1 MLYRAD
7 TVLPMAAPPLRRGA
21 VRVEEDRILAVG
33 PADELTALP
42 GEPVTELGECTLLPG
57 LINAHC
63 HLDYTAFRGAISAG
77 HSFTEWIKNIN
88 ALRRAF
94 GPSDFIASIAEG
106 FQLLEESGVTTVA
119 NIESLPELLP
129 LLPVPPL
136 RTWWFLELIDV
147 RQRLNG
153 DETLLGAL
161 SFFDQH
167 PEWLG
172 GFGLSP
178 HAPYTAS
185 VDLYRLA
192 RACGDTHRMIS
203 TTHIAES
210 VEEHQMFTHASG
222 PLYDFLAEMGRDNSD
237 CGQGSALSHLVE
249 HGVIG
254 SNWII
259 AHLNYLQD
267 YDYELVA
274 QSGASVVHCPKCH
287 AYFGHAPFPLRE
299 LRERGVNIC
308 LGTDSLASNNA
319 LDMRS
324 EMREVQQVHGLASR
338 EALEMSTLRGA
349 RALGQTGKI
358 GELTPGSTADLVA
371 FPYPKDGSL
380 TVGPDAPYYRVVHS
394 HAPPRLLV
402 VNGVERIAP
411 SDGNEPE
418 YAKTGKA

>member
-7 TVLPMAAPPLRRGA
+7 TVLPMVAPPLPQGA
-21 VRVEEDRILAVG
+21 VRVDGDKITAVG
-33 PADELTALP
+33 PASELVP
-42 GEPVTELGECTLLPG
+42 RVGEPVVELGDCTLLPG
-57 LINAHC
+57 LVNGHC
-63 HLDYTAFRGAISAG
+63 HLDYTRFRGAISAG

-94 GPSDFIASIAEG
+94 GPGDFLESIAEG
-106 FQLLEESGVTTVA
+106 FQLLQEGGVTTVA
-119 NIESLPELLP
+119 NIEALPELLP
-129 LLPVPPL
+129 LMPVPPL

-147 RQRLNG
+147 RQRISG

-161 SFFDQH
+161 SFFENH

-185 VDLYRLA
+185 IDLYRLA
-192 RACGDTHRMIS
+192 RQCGDTHGMLA

-210 VEEHQMFTHASG
+210 IEEHEMFSHASG
-222 PLYDFLAEMGRDNSD
+222 PLFDFLAEMGRDNSD
-237 CGQGSALSHLVE
+237 CGQGSALSHLIE

-254 SNWII
+254 SNWVI

-274 QSGASVVHCPKCH
+274 GSGASVVHCPKCH
-287 AYFGHAPFPLRE
+287 AYFGHAPFPLKT
-299 LRERGVNIC
+299 LRDHGVNIC

-324 EMREVQQVHGLASR
+324 EMREIQKNHGLTDR
-338 EALEMSTLRGA
+338 DVLEMSTINGA
-349 RALGQTGKI
+349 LALNQAGRF
-358 GELTPGSTADLVA
+358 GELSPGSAADLVA
-371 FPYPKDGSL
+371 FAYPADGKNASNPYR
-380 TVGPDAPYYRVVHS
+380 RVVHS
-394 HAPPRLLV
+394 QGRPDLLV
-402 VNGVERIAP
+402 VNGVERIGGAAAV
-411 SDGNEPE
+411 GGRETN
-418 YAKTGKA
+418 

>member
-7 TVLPMAAPPLRRGA
+7 TVLPMVSPPVRQGA
-21 VRVEEDRILAVG
+21 VRVENGRVAAVG
-33 PADELTALP
+33 PASELAPQP
-42 GEPVTELGECTLLPG
+42 GEKVVELGASTLLPG
-57 LINAHC
+57 LINSHC
-63 HLDYTAFRGAISAG
+63 HLDYTKFRGAISAG
-77 HSFTEWIKNIN
+77 HSFTEWIKTIN
-88 ALRRAF
+88 ALRRTL
-94 GPSDFIASIAEG
+94 GTSDYLEAIAEG
-106 FQLLEESGVTTVA
+106 FQLLEEGGVTTVA
-119 NIESLPELLP
+119 NIEALPELLP

-147 RQRLNG
+147 RQRING

-161 SFFDQH
+161 SFFEKH

-185 VDLYRLA
+185 IDLYRLA
-192 RACGDTHRMIS
+192 RQCGDTHGMLS

-210 VEEHQMFTHASG
+210 VEENEMFNHASG

-237 CGQGSALSHLVE
+237 CGQGSAVSHLIE

-254 SNWII
+254 SNCII

-274 QSGASVVHCPKCH
+274 KSDASVVHCPKCH
-287 AYFGHAPFPLRE
+287 AYFGHAPFPLKT
-299 LRERGVNIC
+299 LREHGVNIC

-324 EMREVQQVHGLASR
+324 EMREVQKAHGLTDR
-338 EALEMSTLRGA
+338 DVLEMATLHGA
-349 RALGQTGKI
+349 RALGQTGTL
-358 GELTPGSTADLVA
+358 GELSPGSAADLAA
-371 FPYPKDGSL
+371 FPYP
-380 TVGPDAPYYRVVHS
+380 DAGGAPGEADPYRRVVHS
-394 HAPPRLLV
+394 HARPTLLV

-411 SDGNEPE
+411 
-418 YAKTGKA
+418 A

>member
-7 TVLPMAAPPLRRGA
+7 TVLPIVAAPIPNGA
-21 VRVEEDRILAVG
+21 VRIEHERIVALG
-33 PADELTALP
+33 PAGELPPLP
-42 GEPVTELGECTLLPG
+42 GERVTELGACTLLPG
-57 LINAHC
+57 LINGHC
-63 HLDYTAFRGAISAG
+63 HLDYTHFRGAISSG

-88 ALRRAF
+88 ALRRSF
-94 GPSDFIASIAEG
+94 GPADFIESIAEG
-106 FQLLEESGVTTVA
+106 FALLEAGGTTTVA

-147 RQRLNG
+147 RQRLNSE
-153 DETLLGAL
+153 ETLLGAL
-161 SFFDQH
+161 SFFEQH

-192 RACGDTHRMIS
+192 RACGDSHRMLA

-210 VEEHQMFTHASG
+210 VEEHEMFTHARG
-222 PLYDFLAEMGRDNSD
+222 PLFDFLAEMGRDNSD

-254 SNWII
+254 PNWII

-274 QSGASVVHCPKCH
+274 KSGVSVVHCPKCH
-287 AYFGHAPFPLRE
+287 AYFGHARFPLRE
-299 LRERGVNIC
+299 LRNRGVNIC
-308 LGTDSLASNNA
+308 LGTDSLASNNG

-324 EMREVQQVHGLASR
+324 EMREVAQVHGLSDR
-338 EALEMSTLRGA
+338 EALEMATMNGA
-349 RALGQTGKI
+349 RALSQAGQI
-358 GELTPGSTADLVA
+358 GELSPGALADLVA
-371 FPYPKDGSL
+371 FPYPESTLND
-380 TVGPDAPYYRVVHS
+380 PYRRVIQS

-402 VNGVERIAP
+402 VNGRERIA
-411 SDGNEPE
+411 
-418 YAKTGKA
+418 A

>member
-7 TVLPMAAPPLRRGA
+7 TVLPMAAPPIPRGA
-21 VRVEEDRILAVG
+21 VRVEEGRILAVG
-33 PADELTALP
+33 PADELAPLA
-42 GEPVTELGECTLLPG
+42 GESVTDLGACTLLPG

-63 HLDYTAFRGAISAG
+63 HLDYTRFRGAISAG
-77 HSFTEWIKNIN
+77 HSFTEWIKTIN

-94 GPSDFIASIAEG
+94 SPSDFIASIAEG
-106 FQLLEESGVTTVA
+106 FELLEESGVTTVA

-147 RQRLNG
+147 RQRING

-161 SFFDQH
+161 SFFEQH

-185 VDLYRLA
+185 IDLYRLA
-192 RACGDTHRMIS
+192 RACGDSHRMIA

-210 VEEHQMFTHASG
+210 VEEHEMFTHASG

-254 SNWII
+254 GNWII

-324 EMREVQQVHGLASR
+324 EMREVQKIHGLTSR
-338 EALEMSTLRGA
+338 EALEMSTLCGA
-349 RALGQTGKI
+349 VALAQAGQI
-358 GELTPGSTADLVA
+358 GELSPGSAADLVA
-371 FPYPKDGSL
+371 FPYPEE
-380 TVGPDAPYYRVVHS
+380 TDAPADDSDEPYRRVVHS
-394 HAPPRLLV
+394 HAKPRLLV
-402 VNGVERIAP
+402 VNGVERIGP
-411 SDGNEPE
+411 R
-418 YAKTGKA
+418 

>member
-7 TVLPMAAPPLRRGA
+7 TVLTMVSPPLRHGA
-21 VRVEEDRILAVG
+21 VRVEGDRIVAIG
-33 PADELTALP
+33 PAHEFTPQP
-42 GEPVTELGECTLLPG
+42 GEAVTDLGACTLLPG
-57 LINAHC
+57 LINSHC
-63 HLDYTAFRGAISAG
+63 HLDYTHFRGTISAG

-88 ALRRAF
+88 ALRRSF
-94 GPSDFIASIAEG
+94 GPSDFIKSIAEG
-106 FQLLEESGVTTVA
+106 FRLLEESGVTTVA

-147 RQRLNG
+147 RQRISG

-161 SFFDQH
+161 SFFEKH

-185 VDLYRLA
+185 IDLYRLA
-192 RACGDTHRMIS
+192 RACGDTHGMLA

-210 VEEHQMFTHASG
+210 VEEHEMFNHARG

-237 CGQGSALSHLVE
+237 CGQGSPLSHLVE

-267 YDYELVA
+267 YDYELIA
-274 QSGASVVHCPKCH
+274 QTGVSVVHCPKCH

-324 EMREVQQVHGLASR
+324 EMREAQQAHDLGDR
-338 EALEMSTLRGA
+338 EVLEMSTVRGA
-349 RALGQTGKI
+349 QALAQVGKL
-358 GELTPGSTADLVA
+358 GELSPGSVADLVA
-371 FPYPKDGSL
+371 FPYPDSVQNGNG
-380 TVGPDAPYYRVVHS
+380 TDNPYRRVVHS

-402 VNGVERIAP
+402 VNGVERIAARA
-411 SDGNEPE
+411 NR
-418 YAKTGKA
+418 

>member
-21 VRVEEDRILAVG
+21 VRVEDGRIAAVG
-33 PADELTALP
+33 PADELPPQP
-42 GEPVTELGECTLLPG
+42 GEAVAELGAATLLPG

-63 HLDYTAFRGAISAG
+63 HLDYTRFRGAISAG

-94 GPSDFIASIAEG
+94 GPSDFIDSIAEG
-106 FQLLEESGVTTVA
+106 FQMLEESGVTTVA

-147 RQRLNG
+147 RQRISG

-161 SFFDQH
+161 SFFEQH
-167 PEWLG
+167 PDWLG

-192 RACGDTHRMIS
+192 RACGDTHGMLA

-222 PLYDFLAEMGRDNSD
+222 PLYDFLAGMGRDNSD

-274 QSGASVVHCPKCH
+274 QAGASVVHCPKCH

-299 LRERGVNIC
+299 LRDRGVNIC
-308 LGTDSLASNNA
+308 LGTDSLASNNT

-324 EMREVQQVHGLASR
+324 EMREAQEVHGLTSR
-338 EALEMSTLRGA
+338 EVLEMSTRNGA
-349 RALGQTGKI
+349 RALAQAGKI
-358 GELTPGSTADLVA
+358 GELSAGAAADLVA
-371 FPYPKDGSL
+371 FPYPESAGQATGADE
-380 TVGPDAPYYRVVHS
+380 PYRRVVHS
-394 HAPPRLLV
+394 HDAPSLLV

-411 SDGNEPE
+411 
-418 YAKTGKA
+418 ALLL

>member
-7 TVLPMAAPPLRRGA
+7 TVLPIVGAPIPDGA
-21 VRVEEDRILAVG
+21 VRIEGEHIVALG
-33 PADELTALP
+33 PAGELPPLP
-42 GEPVTELGECTLLPG
+42 GERVTELGACTLLPG

-63 HLDYTAFRGAISAG
+63 HLDYTHFRGAISPG

-88 ALRRAF
+88 ALRRSF
-94 GPSDFIASIAEG
+94 GPADFIESIAEG
-106 FQLLEESGVTTVA
+106 FELLQAGGTTTVA

-147 RQRLNG
+147 RQRLNSE
-153 DETLLGAL
+153 ETLLGAL

-192 RACGDTHRMIS
+192 RAVGDGHGMLA

-210 VEEHQMFTHASG
+210 VEEHDMFNHARG
-222 PLYDFLAEMGRDNSD
+222 PLFDFLAEMGRDNSD
-237 CGQGSALSHLVE
+237 CGQGSPLSHLVE

-254 SNWII
+254 PNWII

-267 YDYELVA
+267 YDYELIA
-274 QSGASVVHCPKCH
+274 QSGVSAVHCPKCH
-287 AYFGHAPFPLRE
+287 AYFGHARFPLRE
-299 LRERGVNIC
+299 LRDRGVNIC

-324 EMREVQQVHGLASR
+324 EMREVAQVHGLSDR
-338 EALEMSTLRGA
+338 EALEMGTINGA
-349 RALGQTGKI
+349 RALSQKGRI
-358 GELTPGSTADLVA
+358 GELSPGALADLVA
-371 FPYPKDGSL
+371 LPYPESTLSD
-380 TVGPDAPYYRVVHS
+380 PYRRVVQS
-394 HAPPRLLV
+394 HGAPRLLV
-402 VNGVERIAP
+402 VNGVERT
-411 SDGNEPE
+411 SYHGR
-418 YAKTGKA
+418 GV

>member
-7 TVLPMAAPPLRRGA
+7 TVLPMVGEAISRGA
-21 VRVEEDRILAVG
+21 VRVQGDRIMAVG
-33 PADELTALP
+33 RECEFTPFPDEK
-42 GEPVTELGECTLLPG
+42 VVDLGACTLLPG

-63 HLDYTAFRGAISAG
+63 HLDYTHFRGSISPG
-77 HSFTEWIKNIN
+77 HSFTEWIKSIN

-94 GPSDFIASIAEG
+94 GPSDFIEAIAEG

-147 RQRLNG
+147 RQRMNG
-153 DETLLGAL
+153 EETLYGAL
-161 SFFDQH
+161 RFFDKH

-185 VDLYRLA
+185 IDLYRLA
-192 RACGDTHRMIS
+192 RACGDTHAMLA

-210 VEEHQMFTHASG
+210 VEEHEMFTHARG

-237 CGQGSALSHLVE
+237 CGQGSPLSHLVE

-254 SNWII
+254 ENWII

-267 YDYELVA
+267 YDYELV
-274 QSGASVVHCPKCH
+274 SGTGVSVVHCPKCH
-287 AYFGHAPFPLRE
+287 AYFGHAKFPLEE
-299 LRERGVNIC
+299 LRARGVNIC

-324 EMREVQQVHGLASR
+324 EMREVQQAHFLPDR
-338 EALEMSTLRGA
+338 EALEMATVNGA
-349 RALGQTGKI
+349 RALKQRGNI
-358 GELTPGSTADLVA
+358 GEITPGALADLVA
-371 FPYPKDGSL
+371 FPYPESTWSD
-380 TVGPDAPYYRVVHS
+380 PYRRVIQS
-394 HAPPRLLV
+394 QAPPRLLL
-402 VNGVERIAP
+402 VNGVERIGPAP
-411 SDGNEPE
+411 N
-418 YAKTGKA
+418 